1 MHPSDDSSAAVGP
14 AFNQS
19 AAARQWL
26 RPSDSFLR
34 QLLALPQ
41 LALVAE
47 SCPAEIELQQA
58 LLASP
63 GAPVSAA
70 QLAAITDDDARSNY
84 AMWLEFRDGLLQ
96 AGSLEAYYLALMRSQ
111 RITVPPLFIDH
122 LVQAIGQ
129 HLQQGQQ
136 GQPDAFQARAAELLF
151 RQQRLT
157 LTEGRLLCADRAYVD
172 ALPGRAGSLDVL
184 TPENAFDYWQGS
196 ERQSFALDLTHQV
209 SNDLGH
215 GFSFKLTRSHSG
227 LTALARVL
235 EQWLQHF
242 LGRPCTITPLQ
253 KVDDPAWRWHIGL
266 DVESMQLL
274 NDLYQDRPVNAER
287 MAGLISLFRL
297 DFPTS
302 APGASAI
309 YLGLAMTAERTL
321 KLKPQNLLL
330 NLPPDLLATLLA
342 PVPVPAL
349 PPQVD

>member
-1 MHPSDDSSAAVGP
+1 MHPSDDSSATAGP
-14 AFNQS
+14 AFNER

-47 SCPAEIELQQA
+47 SCPAENALHRA

-63 GAPVSAA
+63 SAPVSDA
-70 QLAAITDDDARSNY
+70 QLAAIADDDARSNY
-84 AMWLEFRDGLLQ
+84 VMWLEFRHGLLQ

-129 HLQQGQQ
+129 HLQQGNQ
-136 GQPDAFQARAAELLF
+136 DAFQARAAELLF

-172 ALPGRAGSLDVL
+172 ALPGRAGSLAVL
-184 TPENAFDYWQGS
+184 TPENAFDYWQGN

-297 DFPTS
+297 DFPTA

-330 NLPPDLLATLLA
+330 NLPPDLLAA
-342 PVPVPAL
+342 VMNPVPATL
-349 PPQVD
+349 PGVD

>member
-1 MHPSDDSSAAVGP
+1 LHSSDDSSAAAGP
-14 AFNQS
+14 AFN
-19 AAARQWL
+19 ALAEARQWQ

-47 SCPAEIELQQA
+47 SCPAEIALHQA
-58 LLASP
+58 LLTSP
-63 GAPVSAA
+63 TEPVSAA
-70 QLAAITDDDARSNY
+70 QLASIADADARANY
-84 AMWLEFRDGLLQ
+84 AMWLEFRGGLLQ

-111 RITVPPLFIDH
+111 RISVPPLFIDH
-122 LVQAIGQ
+122 LVQAIVQ

-136 GQPDAFQARAAELLF
+136 DAFQARAAELLF

-172 ALPGRAGSLDVL
+172 ALPGRTGALDVL

-196 ERQSFALDLTHQV
+196 ERQSFALDLTHQI

-227 LTALARVL
+227 LSALARVL

-242 LGRPCTITPLQ
+242 LGSPCTITPLQ

-266 DVESMQLL
+266 DVEAMQLL

-297 DFPTS
+297 DFPTA

-330 NLPPDLLATLLA
+330 NLPPDLLAVVMN
-342 PVPVPAL
+342 PVQAML
-349 PPQVD
+349 PRVD